1 MSILS
6 SRDQH
11 IQRTTLFIKQ
21 TIQRNKLLANQ
32 AKNPLHPNKSDD
44 EYEELRQVYYPVKEC
59 IQKFF
64 IEFCSEDY
72 VTANEKVLKEL
83 IRAGVF
89 GPNTT
94 GHIFGSDAEYKL
106 MQNYVLSLAY
116 PTDYDQ
122 MQSFIEEVGKGK
134 LEFMC
139 RYPLDGSSITIL
151 DTIRHQLMSIIK
163 QIRK

>member
-6 SRDQH
+6 PLYHHVQL
-11 IQRTTLFIKQ
+11 QKTM
-21 TIQRNKLLANQ
+21 LADNQ

-44 EYEELRQVYYPVKEC
+44 EYEELRQVYYPVKKC

-64 IEFCSEDY
+64 IDFCSEDY
-72 VTANEKVLKEL
+72 VTANKKVLNEL

-106 MQNYVLSLAY
+106 MQNYVFSLAY

-122 MQSFIEEVGKGK
+122 MQSFIEEVGKGQ

-139 RYPLDGSSITIL
+139 RYPLDANGITIL
-151 DTIRHQLMSIIK
+151 DTIRHQLMLS
-163 QIRK
+163 

>member
-6 SRDQH
+6 PLYHHVQL
-11 IQRTTLFIKQ
+11 QKTM
-21 TIQRNKLLANQ
+21 LADNQ

-64 IEFCSEDY
+64 IDFCSEDY
-72 VTANEKVLKEL
+72 VTANENVLKEL
-83 IRAGVF
+83 IRTGVF

-94 GHIFGSDAEYKL
+94 GHIFGSDVGYKL
-106 MQNYVLSLAY
+106 MRNYVFSLAY

-122 MQSFIEEVGKGK
+122 MQSFIEEVRRGQ

-139 RYPLDGSSITIL
+139 RYPLDGSGITIL
-151 DTIRHQLMSIIK
+151 DTIRHQLGN
-163 QIRK
+163 

>member
-6 SRDQH
+6 PLYHHVQL
-11 IQRTTLFIKQ
+11 QKTM
-21 TIQRNKLLANQ
+21 LADNQ

-44 EYEELRQVYYPVKEC
+44 EYEELRQVYYPVKKC

-64 IEFCSEDY
+64 IDFCSENY
-72 VTANEKVLKEL
+72 VTANKKVLNEL

-106 MQNYVLSLAY
+106 MQNYVFSLAY

-122 MQSFIEEVGKGK
+122 MQSFIEEVGKGQ

-139 RYPLDGSSITIL
+139 RYPLDANGITIL

>member
-6 SRDQH
+6 PLNQQLQQR
-11 IQRTTLFIKQ
+11 IQRD
-21 TIQRNKLLANQ
+21 RLLANQ
-32 AKNPLHPNKSDD
+32 AMNPLHPNKSDD

-64 IEFCSEDY
+64 IDFCSEDY
-72 VTANEKVLKEL
+72 VTANENVLKEL
-83 IRAGVF
+83 IRTGVF

-94 GHIFGSDAEYKL
+94 GHIFGSDVGYKL
-106 MQNYVLSLAY
+106 MRNYVFSLAY

-122 MQSFIEEVGKGK
+122 MQSFIEEVGKGQ

-139 RYPLDGSSITIL
+139 RYPLDANGITIL
-151 DTIRHQLMSIIK
+151 DTIRHQLMLS
-163 QIRK
+163 

>member
-6 SRDQH
+6 PLNQQLQQR
-11 IQRTTLFIKQ
+11 IQRDRL
-21 TIQRNKLLANQ
+21 TIQRNRLLANQ
-32 AKNPLHPNKSDD
+32 AMNPLHPNKSDD

-64 IEFCSEDY
+64 IEFYSEDY

-106 MQNYVLSLAY
+106 MQNYVFSLAY

>member
-1 MSILS
+1 MSILA
-6 SRDQH
+6 RDQH
-11 IQRTTLFIKQ
+11 IQQAQQARIA
-21 TIQRNKLLANQ
+21 ANQ
-32 AKNPLHPNKSDD
+32 AMNPLHPNRSDD
-44 EYEELRQVYYPVKEC
+44 EYEELRRIYYPIKEC

-64 IEFCSEDY
+64 IKFCSEDY

-89 GPNTT
+89 GPNIT

-122 MQSFIEEVGKGK
+122 MQSFIEEVGKGR

-151 DTIRHQLMSIIK
+151 DTIDIGWQ
-163 QIRK
+163 